1 MRLVRSLVLTAALGL
16 VLVPGASALR
26 FTDES
31 YLVPEGVVG
40 EYYAHQFGGDQGCGP
55 ALPYQFRVL
64 SGGLP
69 PGLSLS
75 EDGLLSGIPSR
86 AGSWSFWVELSDQ
99 DPPSQPWCVPRKSE
113 RAFTVNVVADLSITT
128 ESAPAATRGRPF
140 SLALRAEGG
149 SGTRTWSIAS
159 GQLPP
164 GLALNPASGAI
175 TGSPSVAGVYD
186 FRVRVSDGSRL
197 GSKRFTVPVR
207 EPLAVQA
214 PTVAASEV
222 GIPIAPLK
230 PTASGGSAAKAWRL
244 EGALPRGL
252 SFDSLTGAITGTP
265 KAAGS
270 FPVKLVLSDSEGRS
284 TDVALAIGVSPRLA
298 IAPTRLE
305 PARIG
310 RPYHARIRTRG
321 GVGPMTFKMRAG
333 RLPAGVRLD
342 PRNGTLAGAAR
353 TTGRYRLVIEGRD
366 KLGAD
371 ARRTFVL
378 AVR

>member
-40 EYYAHQFGGDQGCGP
+40 EYYAYVFEGAEGCGP
-55 ALPYQFRVL
+55 ALPYRFRVL

-86 AGSWSFWVELSDQ
+86 AGSWSFWLELSDE

-113 RAFTVNVVADLSITT
+113 RAFTVSVLPALTVTSS
-128 ESAPAATRGRPF
+128 SAPAATLGTSY
-140 SLALRAEGG
+140 SLALSAQGG

-175 TGSPSVAGVYD
+175 SGSPSAAGVYG

-197 GSKRFTVPVR
+197 ASKQFTIPVR
-207 EPLAVQA
+207 EPLAVQPPA
-214 PTVAASEV
+214 LRPCEV
-222 GIPIAPLK
+222 GVPIAPLK
-230 PTASGGSAAKAWRL
+230 VAASGGSATKAWRI

-252 SFDSLTGAITGTP
+252 GFDAGSGAIAGTP
-265 KAAGS
+265 ESPGRYG
-270 FPVKLVLSDSEGRS
+270 VRVVVSDSDGRS
-284 TDVALAIGVSPRLA
+284 ADVGLAIAVSPRLA
-298 IAPTRLE
+298 LASTRLE
-305 PARIG
+305 SARIG
-310 RPYHARIRTRG
+310 RPYRARMRALG
-321 GVGPMTFKMRAG
+321 GVGPLRFRVLAG
-333 RLPAGVRLD
+333 RLPTGVRLD
-342 PRNGTLAGAAR
+342 ASTGAITGKPRTAGTH
-353 TTGRYRLVIEGRD
+353 RLVIEARD
-366 KLGAD
+366 KLGVT
-371 ARRTFVL
+371 ARRMFALV
-378 AVR
+378 VQ